1 MARPAGPGTADGVPD
16 GMLLAVLHARLVIHR
31 LLIDGGE
38 VPVKFATVVAVAR
51 AESGQTD
58 WEVVAECMAEVSSEL
73 GRCRLD
79 MVCITGAAED
89 GALQFSDLSG
99 EAVVVRFVDRT
110 IVLRGDGP
118 LDGLSIDQMQG

>member
-1 MARPAGPGTADGVPD
+1 
-16 GMLLAVLHARLVIHR
+16 MLLAVLHARLVIHQ
-31 LLIDGGE
+31 LVIDGRE

-51 AESGQTD
+51 AESEQTD
-58 WEVVAECMAEVSSEL
+58 WEVVAECMAEVSSGL

-79 MVCITGAAED
+79 MVCITGATED
-89 GALQFSDLSG
+89 GALEFSDLSG

-118 LDGLSIDQMQG
+118 LDGLSIDQLQG